1 MTRIPNRHLTLTGY
15 IGSDREIRL
24 KPGATRTATFWNP
37 VAECYEEREVTLPPR
52 EYARL
57 SLATHEWQGGRRTTT
72 WHQLAVWNIERPEF
86 FSVRLARKGD
96 RVQVRGYHKTFTGN
110 DGREH
115 THFIVTAYK
124 LLRLKHRAQEELHQ
138 DRACA

>member
-1 MTRIPNRHLTLTGY
+1 MTTTPNRHVTLTGY
-15 IGSDREIRL
+15 LGSDREIRL

-37 VAECYEEREVTLPPR
+37 AAECYEEHEVTLPPR

-57 SLATHEWQGGRRTTT
+57 SLATHEWKGGRRTTT

-96 RVQVRGYHKTFTGN
+96 RVQVRGYHKSFTGN
-110 DGREH
+110 DGRKH
-115 THFIVTAYK
+115 THFIVTHYK
-124 LLRLKHRAQEELHQ
+124 LLRLKHRPQQELRQ
-138 DRACA
+138 DLVCA